1 MNQTDHSDGR
11 AASEFPAESSAASPA
26 EPREPAGG
34 TDPGSSGSTGADAV
48 RARLA
53 AAGVLARPLRRV
65 LALLAEGPQPLDEL
79 VRRCAVPRRTVEQLL
94 DAAGADVEL
103 TSGEYRLTSE
113 AASRYRADFALD
125 EVAAPP
131 EAGSGRSAELDALRA
146 FTTSAP
152 RPNTAL
158 DHVSATPETL
168 LRRAEWLLAN
178 YDLGGAKLLCLG
190 DHDLTSLAVALLAPS
205 VEITVVDL
213 DEQVLAHVDRISSE
227 RGLAVRTLHA
237 DLRFGLPPSVQD
249 WADLVFTDPPYTP
262 EGVGLF
268 AARAAQCCA
277 GANSRV
283 LLAYGFSDRGPALG
297 LKVQR
302 QLLRLGLVFEAV
314 LPGFHRY
321 DGAQAIGSASD
332 LYVCQ
337 PTAQA
342 RKIDPDREHRIYTRG
357 AQSVEADERGT
368 PTALRGNAVRGDALR
383 VIEEL
388 GGGALRELREP
399 DWTRPVRQ
407 RGEVAFDLRADPG
420 PWLLRMLLACEARE
434 VSLLVRDDHPDTTSS
449 SIQRGLSELVRDK
462 YELRFHR
469 SSPDTRHAVVRATST
484 SDEGADRVRS
494 GLLHRAHGKLGNRWR
509 EALIAAS
516 GGALSKRE
524 AKQRVADL
532 APEPRDL
539 DQRLIDLPRHRLA
552 ELLARA
558 SSR

>member
-1 MNQTDHSDGR
+1 MDQTDHSDFR
-11 AASEFPAESSAASPA
+11 AASEPPAEVPA
-26 EPREPAGG
+26 EAPQTAGHPA
-34 TDPGSSGSTGADAV
+34 SSGTTGADAV

-103 TSGEYRLTSE
+103 VSGEHRLTSE

-131 EAGSGRSAELDALRA
+131 EAETGRSAELDALRA

-168 LRRAEWLLAN
+168 LRRAEWLLEN
-178 YDLGGAKLLCLG
+178 YDLRAAKLLCLG

-213 DEQVLAHVDRISSE
+213 DEQVLAHVDRVASE

-277 GANSRV
+277 GPNSRV

-342 RKIDPDREHRIYTRG
+342 RKLDPDREHRIYTRG

-368 PTALRGNAVRGDALR
+368 PDAPRGDALR

-388 GGGALRELREP
+388 GGGALRDLLEP
-399 DWTRPVRQ
+399 DWTRPMRQ

-420 PWLLRMLLACEARE
+420 PWLLRVLLACEARE
-434 VSLLVRDDHPDTTSS
+434 VSLLVRNSHPDITGS

-469 SSPDTRHAVVRATST
+469 SSPDSRHAIVRATST
-484 SDEGADRVRS
+484 SDELADRVRS

-532 APEPRDL
+532 APDPRDL

-552 ELLARA
+552 EVLSRA